1 MILGLEI
8 AMLIGG
14 LVALVTGKLKL
25 SQRMVTEGVAARL
38 AGAVFLLPLPM
49 AFTIGMVI
57 GFMQATQGKPM
68 DGSFNWTLVLMEAG
82 IVVGCLVVGLVIA
95 FVGGKAP
102 KDASRRKGR
111 LKRRDEEFDDE
122 EGREPERKSR
132 GIRPARPREP
142 EERDDRIRTR
152 PKSESEDY

>member
-14 LVALVTGKLKL
+14 IVALVTGKLKL

-49 AFTIGMVI
+49 AFTIGLVI
-57 GFMQATQGKPM
+57 GFMQATQGRPV
-68 DGSFNWTLVLMEAG
+68 DGGFNWTLVLMEAG
-82 IVVGCLVVGLVIA
+82 VVLVCLVLGLVIA
-95 FVGGKAP
+95 FAGGKVP
-102 KDASRRKGR
+102 KDGSKKKAR
-111 LKRRDEEFDDE
+111 LKRRDEDLDDE
-122 EGREPERKSR
+122 EIEPARERR

-142 EERDDRIRTR
+142 EDKDDRIRTR